1 MHIQAPIAKTT
12 LPKALGGNAL
22 IFPKV
27 RAVDIYVTV
36 DGQAKTD
43 GHICCGDVSLDRAG
57 AIDHAF
63 KKCDADKQM
72 LTDGPASGG
81 KPWATIVS
89 EEFKDISF
97 IHLPLVFSG
106 SVDDCALPES
116 ESYAGPLLSKF
127 GALLSEVGAGKHEW
141 QARHRSPEPPP
152 AQAPM
157 HLPPH
162 TRNPTSHCPPADPT
176 CAPRRHQWPRRDAH
190 PRRLQ
195 GWRQRRHRRRA

>member
-1 MHIQAPIAKTT
+1 M
-12 LPKALGGNAL
+12 
-22 IFPKV
+22 

-43 GHICCGDVSLDRAG
+43 GHICCGDASLDRAG

-63 KKCDADKQM
+63 KKCDADKKM

-81 KPWATIVS
+81 NPWATIVS

-106 SVDDCALPES
+106 NVDDCSLGES

-127 GALLSEVGAGKHEW
+127 GALLKEIGAGRHEW
-141 QARHRSPEPPP
+141 QARSRSPEPLHPHSPLTSPP
-152 AQAPM
+152 PEFDS
-157 HLPPH
+157 
-162 TRNPTSHCPPADPT
+162 TEFS
-176 CAPRRHQWPRRDAH
+176 
-190 PRRLQ
+190 RRLN
-195 GWRQRRHRRRA
+195 ATT